1 MAEEKYGLNKFLE
14 DLERNAQSGVSAI
27 AGVGGGVAD
36 TLRRDFMN
44 TRAFLRSQPQPTQ
57 IQPDFGPRGQSRT
70 NANAA
75 MQAAADRQR
84 AEVARLGGQGAL
96 QSALS
101 NEMLRQGAEQQGATP
116 VPAGGTGGMGRNPI
130 NALFAPM
137 FEDLKRQRQLAN
149 QRYEANSQQVT
160 NIYGQIT
167 GARSADKAATETAFQ
182 RLVDA
187 AATRSQAVNTGI
199 DTSEAAR
206 LQQNQAALQ
215 GMGLGELSTSQGDI
229 ASQTAAQAQQ
239 TNTLNS
245 ANWEN
250 MLRAMGATAGQQVDA
265 DVAAFNYAMLED
277 QGRLRG
283 AREEFE
289 QELGQQ
295 RGQLR
300 SDRAKAAFEY
310 QQAQQRSAAAARE
323 AEQKALMQMATEADR
338 QMAEM
343 LKASGPASVTIDAYV
358 RRGKLS
364 PEEATATLN
373 AITEFYQFNTAPRG
387 KWFSGEAKG
396 VLFDAA
402 GDALSKD
409 QKDAISAIF
418 DQTLP
423 KG

>member
-1 MAEEKYGLNKFLE
+1 
-14 DLERNAQSGVSAI
+14 
-27 AGVGGGVAD
+27 
-36 TLRRDFMN
+36 
-44 TRAFLRSQPQPTQ
+44 
-57 IQPDFGPRGQSRT
+57 
-70 NANAA
+70 
-75 MQAAADRQR
+75 
-84 AEVARLGGQGAL
+84 VARRVQENREAVA
-96 QSALS
+96 S
-101 NEMLRQGAEQQGATP
+101 R
-116 VPAGGTGGMGRNPI
+116 GTGGAGGGGNPI

-137 FEDLKRQRQLAN
+137 FADLKRQRQLAN

-167 GARSADKAATETAFQ
+167 GARSADKAATETAFK

-187 AATRSQAVNTGI
+187 ASTRSTAVNEGI
-199 DTSEAAR
+199 DASEAAR

-215 GMGLGELSTSQGDI
+215 GMGLEGLSTSQGDI

-265 DVAAFNYAMLED
+265 DVAGFNYAMAED
-277 QGRLRG
+277 LGRLRG
-283 AREEFE
+283 AREEFA

-295 RGQLR
+295 RGQLK
-300 SDRAKAAFEY
+300 SQRAQATFEY
-310 QQAQQRSAAAARE
+310 QQAQQRAAASAQAAQQR
-323 AEQKALMQMATEADR
+323 AAMQMATEADR
-338 QMAEM
+338 QMAEA
-343 LKASGPASVTIDAYV
+343 LKASGPAAVTIDAYIK
-358 RRGKLS
+358 RGKLS
-364 PEEATATLN
+364 PEQAAAALN

-396 VLFDAA
+396 ILFDAA

>member
-1 MAEEKYGLNKFLE
+1 MG
-14 DLERNAQSGVSAI
+14 SGA
-27 AGVGGGVAD
+27 
-36 TLRRDFMN
+36 
-44 TRAFLRSQPQPTQ
+44 
-57 IQPDFGPRGQSRT
+57 
-70 NANAA
+70 
-75 MQAAADRQR
+75 
-84 AEVARLGGQGAL
+84 
-96 QSALS
+96 
-101 NEMLRQGAEQQGATP
+101 
-116 VPAGGTGGMGRNPI
+116 GRNPI
-130 NALFAPM
+130 QALFAPM

-187 AATRSQAVNTGI
+187 ASTRSTAVNTGI
-199 DTSEAAR
+199 DASEAAR

-215 GMGLGELSTSQGDI
+215 SMGLGELSTSQGDI

-239 TNTLNS
+239 TNLLNS

-265 DVAAFNYAMLED
+265 DVAGFNYAMAED
-277 QGRLRG
+277 LGRLRG
-283 AREEFE
+283 AREEFA

-300 SDRAKAAFEY
+300 SQRAQASFDY
-310 QQAQQRSAAAARE
+310 QQAQQRSAAAARA
-323 AEQKALMQMATEADR
+323 AEQRAAMQMATEADR
-338 QMAEM
+338 QAADA
-343 LKASGPASVTIDAYV
+343 LRAAGPAHVTVDAFV
-358 RRGKLS
+358 RRGEMS
-364 PEEATATLN
+364 PSEGAAALD

-396 VLFDAA
+396 VMFDAA
-402 GDALSKD
+402 GDTLSPA
-409 QKDAISAIF
+409 QKRAISAIF